1 VSTTPDTRQDPPGD
15 LTAARHAEL
24 DGRNLEPWI
33 RRLILLGCAL
43 IAIAAL
49 LGVFGQEPTTSRA
62 ASPSASIEVRAP
74 DRVRGGLIFQAR
86 FDVRAAAAIARP
98 VLRLERGWFDSMS
111 VNSIEPSPTS
121 ERSVG
126 DRVELEFEPVA
137 AGRTMSVWIYFQ
149 ANPTNAG
156 RQRQRVE
163 LADGERVLAHVDRS
177 VLVFP

>member
-1 VSTTPDTRQDPPGD
+1 MSTVSDTRHDPPGD
-15 LTAARHAEL
+15 LSAERHEEL
-24 DGRNLEPWI
+24 AGRNFEPWI
-33 RRLILLGCAL
+33 RRLILLGCAV

-49 LGVFGQEPTTSRA
+49 LGQFGQEPTTTRA
-62 ASPSASIEVRAP
+62 ASPSASLEVRSP

-111 VNSIEPSPTS
+111 VNSIEPAPAS
-121 ERSVG
+121 ERSV
-126 DRVELEFEPVA
+126 DDHVELEFEPLG

-163 LADGERVLAHVDRS
+163 LADGERVLAHIDHD
-177 VLVFP
+177 LIVFP